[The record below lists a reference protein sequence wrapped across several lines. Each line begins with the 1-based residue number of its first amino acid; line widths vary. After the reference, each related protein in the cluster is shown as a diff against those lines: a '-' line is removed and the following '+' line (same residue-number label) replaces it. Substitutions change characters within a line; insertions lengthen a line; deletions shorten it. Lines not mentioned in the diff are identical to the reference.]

1 MMIHDSFVQ
10 LWCIWNAIS
19 NELEF
24 HYFGNIKESCQ
35 FLSSN
40 LIVKEVKEKWYSIKS
55 FSNHFFLLLG
65 SEIELFF
72 FIPRRRKKKEP
83 LKTTT
88 RKMFR
93 NRFLLCERGS
103 CRHVFRTF
111 AKKSFAAD
119 ELKRRKRFD
128 QWSEKL
134 NV

>member
-72 FIPRRRKKKEP
+72 LFRVVEEKK
-83 LKTTT
+83 
-88 RKMFR
+88 
-93 NRFLLCERGS
+93 
-103 CRHVFRTF
+103 RTF
-111 AKKSFAAD
+111 DDDDEKDVPKPIFA
-119 ELKRRKRFD
+119 LWKR
-128 QWSEKL
+128 KL
-134 NV
+134 